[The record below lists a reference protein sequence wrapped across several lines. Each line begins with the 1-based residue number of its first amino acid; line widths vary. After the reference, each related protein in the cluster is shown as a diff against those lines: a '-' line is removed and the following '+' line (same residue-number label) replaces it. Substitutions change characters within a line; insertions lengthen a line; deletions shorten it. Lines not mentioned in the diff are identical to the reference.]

1 MGECEALAVL
11 DLRGNAL
18 SDLPSELARC
28 TALAF
33 LHLGGNKLA
42 EFRPEMC
49 EAFVNLQ
56 ELYLYRNK
64 ITFLPPE
71 VGAQHEFD
79 VSLAE

>member
-1 MGECEALAVL
+1 MGECESLAVL

-18 SDLPSELARC
+18 SDLPPELARC
-28 TALAF
+28 TSLAF

-49 EAFVNLQ
+49 EAFVNLR

-64 ITFLPPE
+64 IAFLPPE
-71 VGAQHEFD
+71 VGAVRID
-79 VSLAE
+79 PSLV

>member
-1 MGECEALAVL
+1 MNATSVQVGECSELEVL

-18 SDLPSELARC
+18 SELPPELARC
-28 TALAF
+28 TSLAL
-33 LHLGGNKLA
+33 LHVGGNKIS
-42 EFRPEMC
+42 EFGPEMC

-71 VGAQHEFD
+71 V
-79 VSLAE
+79 VLP